1 MTPVDLT
8 WSAVALALASPSLVA
23 LGRSLAGRSEARRS
37 GVRAARVMVVR
48 PCAGAEVHLERTLAS
63 VPRGELCEVVFCV
76 ASDDDGAMP
85 AVQHARSQLAERGL
99 ASRACVTGARGP
111 NRKVQQIAVALRD
124 VAPEPACVVV
134 VADSD
139 VDLEGHPLDELVAPV
154 SDDAQVGAAWA
165 PPIEVAA
172 EGGLGD
178 VASRAVLG
186 ASLHAFPL
194 LAQIDH
200 EGLVGKLFAM
210 RLATIERIGGMASLE
225 EHLGEDMEIA
235 RRLGERGLAVVR
247 ASSPARSLATGRS
260 LGMTVLRFARWLSVI
275 RAQRPGLLITYP
287 LFFFG
292 AIPFA
297 VVALAFGSSGGA
309 LAALVVVA
317 SRGLVALAADRLTDG
332 RRSVAR
338 LVCDSIVADLVIA
351 AAWVRALAT
360 RTFAWRGHVLVIGPG
375 GKLVQRGAEV

>member
-1 MTPVDLT
+1 MTLVDLI
-8 WSAVALALASPSLVA
+8 WSAAGFALASPSLVA
-23 LGRSLAGRSEARRS
+23 LGRTLTGRSAVRPS
-37 GVRAARVMVVR
+37 GDASSRVLVVR
-48 PCAGAEVHLERTLAS
+48 PCAGAEVHLEQTLAS
-63 VPRGELCEVVFCV
+63 APRGELSEIVFCV
-76 ASDDDGAMP
+76 ATEDDGAMP
-85 AVQHARSQLAERGL
+85 AVQRARSQLADRGL
-99 ASRACVTGARGP
+99 ASRVCVTGARGP
-111 NRKVQQIAVALRD
+111 NRKVQQIAAALRD
-124 VAPEPACVVV
+124 GVPEPGCVVV

-139 VDLEGHPLDELVAPV
+139 VDLEGHPLDELVASV

-194 LAQIDH
+194 LAHIDH

-235 RRLGERGLAVVR
+235 RRLRERGLSVVR
-247 ASSPARSLATGRS
+247 TSSPARSLATGRS
-260 LGMTVLRFARWLSVI
+260 LEGTVLRFARWLSVI

-297 VVALAFGSSGGA
+297 LVALAFGSSGGVIA
-309 LAALVVVA
+309 TLVVLV

-332 RRSVAR
+332 RRSAAR
-338 LVCDSIVADLVIA
+338 LVCDLVVADLVIA
-351 AAWVRALAT
+351 AAWIRALAS

-375 GKLVQRGAEV
+375 GKLVQRTAEA